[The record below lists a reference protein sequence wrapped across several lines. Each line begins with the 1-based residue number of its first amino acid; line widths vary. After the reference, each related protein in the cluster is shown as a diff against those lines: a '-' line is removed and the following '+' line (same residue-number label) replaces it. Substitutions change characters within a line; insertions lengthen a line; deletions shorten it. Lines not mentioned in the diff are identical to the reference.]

1 MKPYNAPR
9 ADISPLL
16 LQKTLLVQ
24 SRMPVNENGDRQ
36 INAW

>member
-16 LQKTLLVQ
+16 LQNALLVL
-24 SRMPVNENGDRQ
+24 SRMPVNEDGDRQ